1 MRRIKLMKFT
11 SNKLW
16 IFPEDDINTDVIFPG
31 RYTYEPLTPEQMAK
45 HAMED
50 YNTDFV
56 KTVAEGDI
64 IISGNNFG
72 AGSSREQAVTCLK
85 ASGISCIIA
94 KSFARIYFRNAIN
107 EALPLIISPECSDY
121 VLKNPEI
128 MKNSKIEVDFDEGT
142 INIKDQ
148 TFKFPKLDEQ
158 AFKIFE
164 AGGLV
169 EYTKRRLKTG

>member
-1 MRRIKLMKFT
+1 MKFT
-11 SNKLW
+11 SNKIW
-16 IFPEDDINTDVIFPG
+16 VFPEDDVNTDVIFPG

-50 YNTDFV
+50 YDPDFV
-56 KTVAEGDI
+56 KTVSKGDI

-85 ASGISCIIA
+85 ASGVSCVIA

-107 EALPLIISPECSDY
+107 AAFPLVISPECSEFI
-121 VLKNPEI
+121 VKNPEI
-128 MKNSKIEVDFDEGT
+128 AEKEQIHVDFDKGE
-142 INIKDQ
+142 IRIVDQ
-148 TFKFPKLDEQ
+148 SFKFPKLDEQ
-158 AFKIFE
+158 ALKIFE

-169 EYTKRRLKTG
+169 EYTKNRLKIH

>member
-1 MRRIKLMKFT
+1 MKFV
-11 SNKLW
+11 SNKVW

-50 YNTDFV
+50 YDPDFV

-72 AGSSREQAVTCLK
+72 AGSSREQAVSCMK

-107 EALPLIISPECSDY
+107 EALPLVISPVCSDF
-121 VLKNPEI
+121 VLNNPEI
-128 MKNSKIEVDFDEGT
+128 VKKAQIQVDFDDGK
-142 INIKDQ
+142 IKIAEQ
-148 TFKFPKLDEQ
+148 TFSFPKLDKQ
-158 AFKIFE
+158 ALKIFE

-169 EYTKRRLKTG
+169 AYTRARLNEK